1 MKNIRKY
8 IGLAMIIA
16 IVVEGLLLKQ
26 ALNKAKKMES
36 NWVTAQAN
44 VKSYDELQSTS
55 ERKNAAF
62 LLTIDQLSN
71 AKDSVLRIL
80 NETRKDLKIKDK
92 NVKSLQYVSS
102 VFTKTDTITLSD
114 TIFRET
120 INNKYMT
127 IDTIIGDQWYST
139 NIKMEYPST
148 IILKPE
154 FKSDKNIIV
163 HTKRETVNPPK
174 KWWLLRL
181 FQKKHTVL
189 KIDVIEKNPYIQQ
202 ENSRYIE
209 IIK

>member
-8 IGLAMIIA
+8 IGLAMIFA

-26 ALNKAKKMES
+26 ALNRAKKMES

-139 NIKMEYPST
+139 NIKMKYPST

-154 FKSDKNIIV
+154 FKSEKNIIV
-163 HTKRETVNPPK
+163 STKRETVNPAK

-181 FQKKHTVL
+181 FQKKHTIL